1 MTTEVDNSNKFPMW
15 LDAAAKLATIT
26 IAIVAVISAFVAML
40 HFTIRADVTPQL
52 TAIEAQLVGFE
63 QKTEVQFEAIGQRF
77 NAIDQKFDAIDQ
89 KFDAIGQ
96 RFNVSEQRFNAIVQR
111 LERIENLLQ
120 KR

>member
-1 MTTEVDNSNKFPMW
+1 MTTEVDNSNKFSMW

-52 TAIEAQLVGFE
+52 TAIEAQLAGFE
-63 QKTEVQFEAIGQRF
+63 QKTEVQFEAIEQRFDANEQRF
-77 NAIDQKFDAIDQ
+77 NAID
-89 KFDAIGQ
+89 
-96 RFNVSEQRFNAIVQR
+96 QR

>member
-1 MTTEVDNSNKFPMW
+1 MTTEVDNNKFSMW

-26 IAIVAVISAFVAML
+26 IAIVAVISAFVAIL

-52 TAIEAQLVGFE
+52 TVIEAQLSGFEQKIEAQLSGFEQKIEAQLSGFE
-63 QKTEVQFEAIGQRF
+63 QKTEVQFEANEQRF
-77 NAIDQKFDAIDQ
+77 NAID
-89 KFDAIGQ
+89 
-96 RFNVSEQRFNAIVQR
+96 QR